1 MLRQVNVGH
10 KSLADYHSV
19 VARELIADIR
29 ETAAE
34 LRGLRVCHI
43 SASSLGGGVAEVLY
57 SAVPLLND
65 IGLTVDWRV
74 MSGRSVP
81 AALAAALR
89 AGLQGGG
96 RPLDDDD
103 RRAFA
108 AYTAH
113 HAADLSADYDIVVVH
128 DPVPM
133 GLRAAAPAR
142 DTARWV
148 WRCHLD
154 LSSPDPDALDF
165 LRPHMQG
172 YDLTVFHMAEYIPA
186 GDVPEP
192 VVVPPAIDPLA
203 PKNMSLSADDA
214 SYIVNQFGLDVE
226 RPLLVQVSRLDP
238 WKDPLG
244 VIDAYRL
251 VKQEV
256 PAVQLALVGS
266 VAGDTPDGAD
276 YYDRIVDHAGA
287 DRDVFILSNPNSL
300 GGIEVNAFQTQAA
313 AVVHMPVREGF
324 GLPVTEALWKA
335 RPVVAAN
342 VGGIPLQVLDRET
355 GHLVTS
361 TEQCAERL
369 VRVLRDPE
377 TARAMARRGKQHVRH
392 DFLTPRLLR
401 DWLGIFRKLAAT

>member
-19 VARELIADIR
+19 VARELITEIR
-29 ETAAE
+29 ETAAG
-34 LRGLRVCHI
+34 LRGLRVCHV

-57 SAVPLLND
+57 SAVPLMND
-65 IGLTVDWRV
+65 IGLVVDWRV

-81 AALAAALR
+81 AALASALR
-89 AGLQGGG
+89 SGLQGGG
-96 RPLDDDD
+96 AGLDAAD
-103 RRAFA
+103 RRTFEE
-108 AYTAH
+108 YTAR
-113 HAADLSADYDIVVVH
+113 HAPDLGDDYDIVVVH
-128 DPVPM
+128 DPVPI
-133 GLRAAAPAR
+133 GLRAAAGDR
-142 DTARWV
+142 GARWV

-154 LSSPDPDALDF
+154 LSSPEPSVLDF

-186 GDVPEP
+186 GDLPEP

-203 PKNMSLSADDA
+203 PKNMSLSAEDA

-251 VKQEV
+251 VKREV
-256 PAVQLALVGS
+256 PTVQLALVGS
-266 VAGDTPDGAD
+266 AADDTPDGAA
-276 YYDRIVDHAGA
+276 YYDRVLDHAGA
-287 DRDVFILSNPNSL
+287 DRDVFVLSNPNSL

-361 TEQCAERL
+361 AEECAERL
-369 VRVLRDPE
+369 VRVIRDPE

-401 DWLGIFRKLAAT
+401 DWLGIFRKLSAR